1 MPGKIQ
7 VIRVGKIDFLALRR
21 RGDQPGHTLRLPGRP
36 GSQQGRLRHRED
48 RRVRPDSERKS
59 EDCDGGI
66 AGILAEDS
74 QAKSNVLPE
83 RLQPGQRAAL
93 AICLPGLL
101 HAAQANERLPP
112 RFFGTQ
118 ARADAVLGV

>member
-1 MPGKIQ
+1 MSGKIL
-7 VIRVGKIDFLALRR
+7 VICIGKIDFLALRR
-21 RGDQPGHTLRLPGRP
+21 RGDQPGHAVWLPGRP
-36 GSQQGRLRHRED
+36 GTQHGSLRHRED
-48 RRVRPDSERKS
+48 RRVRPNPERKG
-59 EDCDGGI
+59 EDCDGRV
-66 AGILAEDS
+66 AGIFAEDA

-83 RLQPGQRAAL
+83 RLQPGQSAAL
-93 AICLPGLL
+93 AIRLPGLL